1 MIVLNVKH
9 THTRKN
15 VPNKRLSLI
24 DKYTDKNKTCVC
36 VRAWT
41 SGMQHMVRGDYSFRL
56 SK

>member
-36 VRAWT
+36 ARVDKWYATHGKR
-41 SGMQHMVRGDYSFRL
+41 RL
-56 SK
+56 FF

>member
-36 VRAWT
+36 VCACGQVVCNTW
-41 SGMQHMVRGDYSFRL
+41 
-56 SK
+56 